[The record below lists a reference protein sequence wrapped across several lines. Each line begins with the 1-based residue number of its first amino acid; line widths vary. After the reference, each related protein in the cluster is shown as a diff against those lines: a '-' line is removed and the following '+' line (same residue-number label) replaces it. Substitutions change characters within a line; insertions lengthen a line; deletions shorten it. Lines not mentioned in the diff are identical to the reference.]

1 MKKIQKWI
9 HAFKLNHRAFRLLSK
24 EFPHYISVG
33 FLQSIWDSLTPYVGI
48 YLSAALLEEL
58 STNQN
63 PERIK
68 NLVLAILFSAVLIG
82 VGTNLLGFWNNRILM
97 ARWYR
102 VEHIFSSKMLDMD
115 YISATDTGTKDLLDS
130 IYESQHSGGWGFIR
144 VMWKYFE
151 FWGALLTII
160 GGAALTFSLFTTK
173 VSDEMSQFAFLNSP
187 FFSVLIVLAILVV
200 TFVAPMISN
209 KGGSYWGKH
218 MELRNLTNRLF
229 DFLGHD
235 LFQNQFATDVRLYQ
249 QNKFAEAMLNEKTGT
264 FGSKGLYAKLG
275 WKQMGLLSALAT
287 IFSVLFTGMVY
298 AYVGMKALAGAFGIG
313 MVTQYVTSI
322 SKVSGGISNLVSST
336 GDIINNAPFL
346 EKVFEFL
353 DMPNTMY
360 QGSLSV
366 EKRNDKK
373 YEIEFKN
380 VSFKYPESDVYALKN
395 VSIKL
400 DVGDKF
406 AIVGMNG
413 SGKTTFIK
421 LLCRLYDPT
430 EGEILLNG
438 INIKKYNYLEYLN
451 IFSIVFQDYQLFA
464 YGLGENVAG
473 TCVYDEERVR
483 KSLEKVGFGDR
494 LDTLPKGLETYLYK
508 RYDKSGV
515 DVSGGE
521 AQKIALARTVYKKA
535 PFTILDEPTAA
546 LDPLAEAEIY
556 QKFDEISEETTTIY
570 ISHRLSM
577 CRICTQ
583 VLVFDNGSLIQ
594 RGSHEELVKDESG
607 KYFELWNAQA
617 KYYM

>member
-1 MKKIQKWI
+1 MKKIQKVI

-24 EFPHYISVG
+24 EFPHYILVG
-33 FLQSIWDSLTPYVGI
+33 GLESIWKALTPYVGI

-58 STNQN
+58 STSQN

-68 NLVLAILFSAVLIG
+68 TLVLAILISAVLIG
-82 VGTNLLGFWNNRILM
+82 LGTNLLGFWHNRIIM

-102 VEHIFSSKMLDMD
+102 IEHIFSSKMLDMD
-115 YISATDTGTKDLLDS
+115 YISATDTYTKDLLDS
-130 IYESQHSGGWGFIR
+130 IYESQNSGGWGFPR

-173 VSDEMSQFAFLNSP
+173 VSEEMSQFAFLNNP
-187 FFSVLIVLAILVV
+187 LFSVLIIFAILVV
-200 TFVAPMISN
+200 TFVTPMISN
-209 KGGSYWGKH
+209 KAGSYWGKH
-218 MELRNLTNRLF
+218 MELRNLSIRLAAF
-229 DFLGHD
+229 FGYD
-235 LFQNQFATDVRLYQ
+235 LFETKFATDVRLYQ
-249 QNKFAEAMLNEKTGT
+249 QNKFADAMVNEKNGT
-264 FGSKGLYAKLG
+264 FSSKGLYAKLG
-275 WKQMGLLSALAT
+275 WKQMGLLGALAT
-287 IFSVLFTGMVY
+287 MFSVLFTGMVY
-298 AYVGMKALAGAFGIG
+298 AYVGLKALAGAFGIG

-322 SKVSGGISNLVSST
+322 SKVSGGISNLVSAT

-464 YGLGENVAG
+464 YGLAENVAG
-473 TCVYDEERVR
+473 SCAYDAERVR
-483 KSLEKVGFGDR
+483 KSLEKVGFGER

-556 QKFDEISEETTTIY
+556 RKFDEISEETTTIY

-594 RGSHEELVKDESG
+594 RGSHEELVKDENG

-617 KYYM
+617 QYYM